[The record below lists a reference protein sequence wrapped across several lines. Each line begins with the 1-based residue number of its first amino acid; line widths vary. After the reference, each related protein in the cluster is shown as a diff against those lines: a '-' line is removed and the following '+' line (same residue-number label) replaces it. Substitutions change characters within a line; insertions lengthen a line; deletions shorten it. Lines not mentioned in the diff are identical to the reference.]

1 MNGDE
6 ASLEREIAELS
17 RQSHGSRRKKRN
29 ELAAWLQDAY
39 QAAGDKR
46 FLVIHNPG
54 GWGNARV
61 EQLLDWEKSVVDGVG
76 DTMDQLGHSW
86 AMVQHFRSGNSYWR
100 HIMEVRKE
108 SIFFFSGRSHAARV
122 MAAGLKLLKRH
133 LPKLTFL
140 LVGASQGAAFGNA
153 VMRELDDHDS
163 VYSIEL
169 GMFFPH
175 VPRRVITE
183 HTLAID
189 TNGLMPD
196 PMFKLNF
203 WIGVKAY
210 FWAFVEWSRYLFQGK
225 RVKFVYCIH
234 NRGHEY
240 YWEYDAVHGGIQR
253 FLKDQFGTGGSRAG
267 AGSGAGDQ
275 K

>member
-1 MNGDE
+1 MNGDA
-6 ASLEREIAELS
+6 ASLEREIEELA
-17 RQSHGSRRKKRN
+17 RWSHGNRRKKRV
-29 ELAAWLQDAY
+29 EFAAWLWDAY
-39 QAAGDKR
+39 RVAGDKR

-54 GWGNARV
+54 GWGNARIG
-61 EQLLDWEKSVVDGVG
+61 QLLDWEKSVVDGVCA
-76 DTMDQLGHSW
+76 TMDELGHSW
-86 AMVQHFRSGNSYWR
+86 AMVQHFRSGTNYWR
-100 HIMEVRKE
+100 HIMEIRKE
-108 SIFFFSGRSHAARV
+108 AIFFSTGRSHAARAL
-122 MAAGLKLLKRH
+122 AAGLKLLNRH
-133 LPKLTFL
+133 LPELTFL

-153 VMRELDDHDS
+153 VMRELDDNGS

-175 VPRRVITE
+175 VPHRVITE
-183 HTLAID
+183 RTLAID

-203 WIGVKAY
+203 WIGLKAY
-210 FWAFVEWSRYLFQGK
+210 FWGFVEWARYLIRGK

-253 FLKDQFGTGGSRAG
+253 FLKARFGTGR
-267 AGSGAGDQ
+267 Q
-275 K
+275 